1 MLYTHVNYFIMQQ
14 SDMRTNDFPVTPSRR
29 KRNGNAL
36 KSNIKSKTKINLVGT
51 WNILETAP
59 PLNFGRFWIWARKN
73 RKRRKQ
79 LLENNGGKSPFVIYF
94 QSKEKPGKW
103 NGARAKGRRKEK
115 ERVLNGTFLPFFLTV
130 WRGPPLSSFPRQRIE
145 KLKSGRILLWRC
157 TPSPSSYRSL
167 RSPAI
172 FLGGRKGE
180 ERRGSKIW
188 ILTIFCNF

>member
-1 MLYTHVNYFIMQQ
+1 M
-14 SDMRTNDFPVTPSRR
+14 
-29 KRNGNAL
+29 
-36 KSNIKSKTKINLVGT
+36 GT

-79 LLENNGGKSPFVIYF
+79 PLENNGGKSPIVIF
-94 QSKEKPGKW
+94 PQSKEKPGKW
-103 NGARAKGRRKEK
+103 NGARAKKEEEK
-115 ERVLNGTFLPFFLTV
+115 KRRVLNGTFLPFFLTV

-145 KLKSGRILLWRC
+145 ELKSGRNLLRC

-172 FLGGRKGE
+172 FLGGRKGGKKGIE
-180 ERRGSKIW
+180 NVKFDDTLQFLKAWRSLKR
-188 ILTIFCNF
+188 TVAAAM

>member
-1 MLYTHVNYFIMQQ
+1 MTFQWHLGKEW
-14 SDMRTNDFPVTPSRR
+14 
-29 KRNGNAL
+29 KRI
-36 KSNIKSKTKINLVGT
+36 KSNKKSKTKIDFVGT

-79 LLENNGGKSPFVIYF
+79 PLENNGGKSLFVIF
-94 QSKEKPGKW
+94 PQSKENPGKW
-103 NGARAKGRRKEK
+103 NGARAKRRRKER
-115 ERVLNGTFLPFFLTV
+115 RVLNGTFLPFFLTV

-145 KLKSGRILLWRC
+145 ELKSGRILLCC

-172 FLGGRKGE
+172 FLGGKG
-180 ERRGSKIW
+180 GGKKGIKNV
-188 ILTIFCNF
+188 NFDDTLQFLKAWRSLKRTVAAAV